1 MALHYQSL
9 SDNLDYALSNETRES
24 LTEWIGFKRKKPLN
38 NNKNTMANKYIISKE
53 FWVTNCEKWESR
65 IRRLKIKKG
74 MFLHSFS
81 GAGKPKTHYFD
92 QQIKVAQQK
101 LKKALR

>member
-9 SDNLDYALSNETRES
+9 SDKLDYALSKETRES
-24 LTEWIGFKRKKPLN
+24 LTEWIGFKRKKSLN
-38 NNKNTMANKYIISKE
+38 NNKNTMANKYIISKKY
-53 FWVTNCEKWESR
+53 WVTNFEKWESR

-81 GAGKPKTHYFD
+81 GARKPKTYYFD
-92 QQIKVAQQK
+92 QQLKVAEK
-101 LKKALR
+101 NLKNSLR